1 MNMWWSVRKDNG
13 IVYSGLIVTERSMVI
28 SSHVGVITELLIVL
42 LRYKYSYHNV
52 LLKGQCTHCLF
63 SNSLPPDTNHI
74 KVHGYS
80 NINLIH
86 TNIQPP
92 PEGVLYRSRYILVF
106 YCILRYHVITWT
118 IGVLT
123 SSIQKN

>member
-1 MNMWWSVRKDNG
+1 MTSKERQY
-13 IVYSGLIVTERSMVI
+13 YSLHRVNCDRVI
-28 SSHVGVITELLIVL
+28 SGDKQSYRVITKLLIH
-42 LRYKYSYHNV
+42 YKYSCHSV
-52 LLKGQCTHCLF
+52 LLKGQYTHCLF

-92 PEGVLYRSRYILVF
+92 PEGVLYQSRYILVC
-106 YCILRYHVITWT
+106 YDIMLLHE
-118 IGVLT
+118 
-123 SSIQKN
+123 Q